1 MDLVLDA
8 VMVEGRVTDGG
19 VAKPNSVS
27 TQLLKSL
34 ALRLTVLLI
43 MVSRKLMMKLVV
55 GLYCL
60 VIDFC
65 WRLC

>member
-8 VMVEGRVTDGG
+8 VVIEGRVTGGG
-19 VAKPNSVS
+19 VAKHNSVS

-43 MVSRKLMMKLVV
+43 MVLRILML
-55 GLYCL
+55 
-60 VIDFC
+60 
-65 WRLC
+65 